1 MYSFSIIIPT
11 INRKKELEKLLES
24 ISILNYKRLNEVIIV
39 DQNKNNLIDDIVNKY
54 KEKFVIKHYKVDFIG
69 ASKAR
74 NFGAL
79 KATGEILNFPDDDS
93 QMIENTLET
102 INKKFIEKQECIAIC
117 GKIEDRESKENI
129 LRFFN
134 KDSYV
139 SFLNLY
145 NTTIECN
152 LFIKKDE
159 FIKIGMFDE
168 NLGIGTYYGAEEG
181 ADLICRLLYKKKKIF
196 YINETLFYHP
206 NKKKEPNM
214 KKYYSYGLGTGRLAK
229 KHIREYK
236 RIIPLIY
243 LILKDIKSIGLIVKN
258 FIINEKLLVDKNI
271 NLIKGR
277 NKGFLDKYETRKEK
291 Q

>member
-24 ISILNYKRLNEVIIV
+24 ISNLSYKELNEVIIV
-39 DQNKNNLIDDIVNKY
+39 DQNENNLIDDIVNKY
-54 KEKFVIKHYKVDFIG
+54 KEKLPIKHYKVEFIG
-69 ASKAR
+69 ASRAR
-74 NFGAL
+74 NYGAK

-93 QMIENTLET
+93 QMLENTLSI
-102 INKKFIEKQECIAIC
+102 INKRFREKQDCIAIC
-117 GKIEDRESKENI
+117 GKIEDRENKENI
-129 LRFFN
+129 LRFLN
-134 KDSYV
+134 KETYV

-152 LFIKKDE
+152 LFIKKEE

-196 YINETLFYHP
+196 YINKTLFYHP
-206 NKKKEPNM
+206 NKKQETNM
-214 KKYYSYGLGTGRLAK
+214 KKYYSYGIGTGGFAK
-229 KHIREYK
+229 KHIKEY
-236 RIIPLIY
+236 RSLIPLIY
-243 LILKDIKSIGLIVKN
+243 LVLKDIKSIALIIKN
-258 FIINEKLLVDKNI
+258 FIVNNKLLVDKNV

-277 NKGFLDKYETRKEK
+277 NKGFLGKYEIGKEK
-291 Q
+291 I